1 MKIEEVELIETEYKT
16 KKKFQKTGTLRLQHA
31 LINIDNK
38 SAFDLLMA
46 ICERVDCNFHEVLD
60 AVNRS
65 VR

>member
-1 MKIEEVELIETEYKT
+1 MKIEEVELIETEYRT
-16 KKKFQKTGTLRLQHA
+16 KKKFQKAGTLRLQNA
-31 LINIDNK
+31 LISADTK
-38 SAFDLLMA
+38 SAFDLLMI